1 MSMIRFDNTKS
12 GTANDL
18 VEKISREVP
27 RSVQVDTLIQ
37 TYPNGKIRGTDFL
50 LGSLA
55 GEAGESLKIDIN
67 PNSPHFMRGQDFN
80 GGEGIGGIVKILMA
94 ARGMRLPEIK
104 EMFGS
109 YLTDNVVYSPDWKTS
124 KGINLNTIPVQSYTN
139 GVEPAE
145 LEKVRIDIN
154 T

>member
-80 GGEGIGGIVKILMA
+80 GGEGIGGIVKILIA
-94 ARGMRLPEIK
+94 TRGMRLPEIK

-124 KGINLNTIPVQSYTN
+124 KEV
-139 GVEPAE
+139 
-145 LEKVRIDIN
+145 
-154 T
+154 